1 MKIAALVMK
10 AAFIL
15 PCNNLIHDG
24 FLFAGGSPKIDAGGL
39 NAFVS
44 HQVGKKSDIMRRSV
58 LMLSISMMR
67 FHLNYLIT
75 GLGAEATPAL
85 KEWKAQGRKEIIST
99 ISTSMPLTISF
110 IKLRRSNT
118 FLSLMHRAEQV
129 GQ

>member
-44 HQVGKKSDIMRRSV
+44 HQVGKKSDIIV
-58 LMLSISMMR
+58 L
-67 FHLNYLIT
+67 
-75 GLGAEATPAL
+75 L
-85 KEWKAQGRKEIIST
+85 KKILCIP
-99 ISTSMPLTISF
+99 MP
-110 IKLRRSNT
+110 
-118 FLSLMHRAEQV
+118 E
-129 GQ
+129 

>member
-44 HQVGKKSDIMRRSV
+44 HQVGKKSDIGGIGTNNVCIAPKNRLACAV
-58 LMLSISMMR
+58 CFDAAWI
-67 FHLNYLIT
+67 
-75 GLGAEATPAL
+75 
-85 KEWKAQGRKEIIST
+85 
-99 ISTSMPLTISF
+99 
-110 IKLRRSNT
+110 
-118 FLSLMHRAEQV
+118 
-129 GQ
+129 